1 MDDIDEDVLKQL
13 PEEIRQ
19 EIEAERQKRR
29 IKSKENPPTPP
40 PPPPVNDICQQDL
53 SFSQFDASILAQ
65 LPENIV
71 EELKQQYSKK

>member
-19 EIEAERQKRR
+19 EIEAERSKRQ
-29 IKSKENPPTPP
+29 IKPKEAPPNPPPQ
-40 PPPPVNDICQQDL
+40 PVNDICQQDL

>member
-19 EIEAERQKRR
+19 EIEAERSKRQ
-29 IKSKENPPTPP
+29 IKPKEAPPNP
-40 PPPPVNDICQQDL
+40 PPPPVNEIGQQDL

>member
-19 EIEAERQKRR
+19 EIEAERQKRQ
-29 IKSKENPPTPP
+29 IKSKENPSNPP
-40 PPPPVNDICQQDL
+40 PPPPVNDIGQQDL